1 MTLARLFYA
10 EKMTSIVPIYCSNLL
25 VGGIG
30 ARQLM
35 KYQVRPQQRQAR
47 AIKQASDQ
55 DIARCRL
62 SVLCSVLRDQ

>member
-10 EKMTSIVPIYCSNLL
+10 EKMTSIVPIYWSNLL

-35 KYQVRPQQRQAR
+35 KYQVRPQPRQAR
-47 AIKQASDQ
+47 AIKQASES
-55 DIARCRL
+55 RYR
-62 SVLCSVLRDQ
+62 